1 MHGSQR
7 RKLVN
12 TTQINA
18 VCSGSVRV
26 LARVEARM
34 AVEVRGWLASA
45 TAAKAGAKEVAE
57 HNAQQCTA
65 QMSAAQMKSAER
77 MKIVAQMKK
86 ARRNRQA
93 FIKFGCGGRI

>member
-1 MHGSQR
+1 M
-7 RKLVN
+7 N

-26 LARVEARM
+26 LARVEAWM
-34 AVEVRGWLASA
+34 AVEVRGWLACA

-57 HNAQQCTA
+57 HNAQQSTAQMSTA
-65 QMSAAQMKSAER
+65 QMSAAQMKGPEQ